1 MNSAQNTL
9 LIKQLHELGSQRGLM
24 KNLFK
29 KIAGSDAP
37 LLEVTETAQEKI
49 QTVIEAEDVE
59 VEGLRISIEG
69 RSASAFQYS
78 LGLATEAD
86 EGDIVLDMGTFKV
99 LVDSNSA
106 EDLKG
111 AVIDYVEDLNSSG
124 FKIENPNTPTWDNP
138 KAQKI
143 QELIDERI
151 NPAVAAHGGQI
162 ELLNV
167 EDEAIY
173 IHMGG
178 GCQGCGMAN
187 VTLKHG
193 IEAMI
198 QEVFPE
204 IKQVIDTT
212 DHASGTNPYYEAGK
226 G

>member
-1 MNSAQNTL
+1 
-9 LIKQLHELGSQRGLM
+9 M

-29 KIAGSDAP
+29 KIAGTKVS
-37 LLEVTETAQEKI
+37 LLEVTKIAQEKI
-49 QTVIEAEDVE
+49 QGVIEAEDVE
-59 VEGLRISIEG
+59 VEGMRIGIEG
-69 RSASAFQYS
+69 RSATAFQYS
-78 LGLATEAD
+78 LGLATETEED
-86 EGDIVLDMGTFKV
+86 DIVIEMGTFKV
-99 LVDSNSA
+99 LVDAKSA
-106 EDLKG
+106 ADLKG
-111 AVIDYVEDLNSSG
+111 AVIDYVEDLNASG
-124 FKIENPNTPTWDNP
+124 FKIENPNTPAWDNP

-151 NPAVAAHGGQI
+151 NPGVAAHGGQI

-212 DHASGTNPYYEAGK
+212 DHASGTNPYYSAGK

>member
-1 MNSAQNTL
+1 
-9 LIKQLHELGSQRGLM
+9 M
-24 KNLFK
+24 KNLIK
-29 KIAGSDAP
+29 KFAGNEKP
-37 LLEVTETAQEKI
+37 LLEVTKTAQEKI
-49 QTVIEAEDVE
+49 QGVIENEEVE

-78 LGLATEAD
+78 LGLATETED
-86 EGDIVLDMGTFKV
+86 DDIIIEMGTFKV
-99 LVDSNSA
+99 LVDPNSA
-106 EDLKG
+106 DDLQG

-124 FKIENPNTPTWDNP
+124 FKIDNPNTPTWDNP

-167 EDEAIY
+167 EDDAIY

-187 VTLKHG
+187 ATLKHG

-212 DHASGTNPYYEAGK
+212 DHAAGTNPYYASGN
-226 G
+226 

>member
-1 MNSAQNTL
+1 M
-9 LIKQLHELGSQRGLM
+9 
-24 KNLFK
+24 
-29 KIAGSDAP
+29 
-37 LLEVTETAQEKI
+37 
-49 QTVIEAEDVE
+49 
-59 VEGLRISIEG
+59 
-69 RSASAFQYS
+69 
-78 LGLATEAD
+78 ATEAE
-86 EGDIVLDMGTFKV
+86 EGDIVLDLGTFKV
-99 LVDSNSA
+99 LVDSKSA
-106 EDLKG
+106 DDLKG

-124 FKIENPNTPTWDNP
+124 FKIDNPNTPTWDNP

-167 EDEAIY
+167 EDDAIY

-212 DHASGTNPYYEAGK
+212 DHASGTNPYYTQGK

>member
-1 MNSAQNTL
+1 
-9 LIKQLHELGSQRGLM
+9 M
-24 KNLFK
+24 KNFLK
-29 KIAGSDAP
+29 KLTGNESP
-37 LLEVTETAQEKI
+37 LLTVTETAQEKI
-49 QTVIEAEDVE
+49 HAVIEAEEAE
-59 VEGLRISIEG
+59 VEGLRISIQG
-69 RSASAFQYS
+69 RTATAFQYS
-78 LGLATEAD
+78 LGLATEAQTD
-86 EGDIVLDMGTFKV
+86 DIVVECENFNV
-99 LVDSNSA
+99 LVDAKSA
-106 EDLKG
+106 PDLQG
-111 AVIDYVEDLNSSG
+111 AVIDYVDDLNSSG
-124 FKIENPNTPTWDNP
+124 FNIENPNTPTWDNP
-138 KAQKI
+138 KAQQI

-167 EDEAIY
+167 EADSIY

-204 IKQVIDTT
+204 IKHVIDTT
-212 DHASGTNPYYEAGK
+212 DHAAGDNPYYSPSK

>member
-1 MNSAQNTL
+1 
-9 LIKQLHELGSQRGLM
+9 M
-24 KNLFK
+24 KNFLK
-29 KIAGSDAP
+29 KFSGNETP
-37 LLEVTETAQEKI
+37 LLTVTEAAEEKI
-49 QTVIEAEDVE
+49 HAVIQAEEVE
-59 VEGLRISIEG
+59 VEGLRIGIQG
-69 RSASAFQYS
+69 KTATAFQYS
-78 LGLATEAD
+78 LGLATETQ
-86 EGDIVLDMGTFKV
+86 ENDIVVECENFKV
-99 LVDSNSA
+99 LVDAESA
-106 EDLKG
+106 PNLKG
-111 AVIDYVEDLNSSG
+111 AVIDYVDDLNASG
-124 FKIENPNTPTWDNP
+124 FNIENPNTPAWDNP
-138 KAQKI
+138 KAQQI

-167 EDEAIY
+167 EDDSIY

-204 IKQVIDTT
+204 IKHIIDTT
-212 DHASGTNPYYEAGK
+212 DHAAGDNPYYSPSK

>member
-1 MNSAQNTL
+1 
-9 LIKQLHELGSQRGLM
+9 M
-24 KNLFK
+24 KNFLK
-29 KIAGSDAP
+29 KFTETETP
-37 LLEVTETAQEKI
+37 LLTVTDAAQEKI
-49 QTVIEAEDVE
+49 QSVIESESVE
-59 VEGLRISIEG
+59 VAGLRISIQG
-69 RSASAFQYS
+69 RTATAFQYS
-78 LGLATEAD
+78 LGLATDAEAD
-86 EGDIVLDMGTFKV
+86 DIAVECGRFKV
-99 LVDSNSA
+99 LVDAQSA
-106 EDLKG
+106 PDLKG
-111 AVIDYVEDLNSSG
+111 AVIDYVDDLNSSG
-124 FKIENPNTPTWDNP
+124 FNIENPNTPTWDDP
-138 KAQKI
+138 RAQAL

-167 EDEAIY
+167 DEDTVY

-204 IKQVIDTT
+204 IKQVVDTT
-212 DHASGTNPYYEAGK
+212 DHSAGDNPYYSPSK

>member
-1 MNSAQNTL
+1 
-9 LIKQLHELGSQRGLM
+9 M
-24 KNLFK
+24 KNLLK
-29 KIAGSDAP
+29 KITGTEEQ
-37 LLEVTETAQEKI
+37 LLEITPTAEEKI
-49 QTVIEAEDVE
+49 QSVIESEDVE

-69 RSASAFQYS
+69 RNATSFQYS
-78 LGLATEAD
+78 LGLATEAE
-86 EGDIVLDMGTFKV
+86 EGDIVIEKESFKV
-99 LVDSNSA
+99 LVDSKSA
-106 EDLKG
+106 SDLKG

-124 FKIENPNTPTWDNP
+124 FKIDNPNTPTWDNP

-212 DHASGTNPYYEAGK
+212 DHAAGDNPYYSQGK

>member
-1 MNSAQNTL
+1 
-9 LIKQLHELGSQRGLM
+9 M

-29 KIAGSDAP
+29 KLASSETP
-37 LLEVTETAQEKI
+37 LIVVTETAQEKI
-49 QTVIEAEDVE
+49 QQVIDAEDVE

-78 LGLATEAD
+78 LGLATEAE
-86 EGDIVLDMGTFKV
+86 EGDIVLDLGTFKV
-99 LVDSNSA
+99 LVDANSA

-124 FKIENPNTPTWDNP
+124 FKIDNPNTPTWDNP

-167 EDEAIY
+167 EDDAIY

-212 DHASGTNPYYEAGK
+212 DHASGTNPYYSSGK

>member
-1 MNSAQNTL
+1 
-9 LIKQLHELGSQRGLM
+9 M
-24 KNLFK
+24 KNFLK
-29 KIAGSDAP
+29 KFTGNEVP
-37 LLEVTETAQEKI
+37 LLQVTAAAQEKI
-49 QTVIEAEDVE
+49 HAVIEAEEVE

-69 RSASAFQYS
+69 RTATAFQYS
-78 LGLATEAD
+78 LGLATEAQA
-86 EGDIVLDMGTFKV
+86 GDIVVACENFNV
-99 LVDSNSA
+99 LVDADSA
-106 EDLKG
+106 PNLQG
-111 AVIDYVEDLNSSG
+111 AVIDYIEDLNSSG
-124 FKIENPNTPTWDNP
+124 FNIENPNAPTWDDP

-167 EDEAIY
+167 EEDSIY

-187 VTLKHG
+187 ATLKHG

-204 IKQVIDTT
+204 IKHVIDTT
-212 DHASGTNPYYEAGK
+212 DHASGDNPYYT
-226 G
+226 

>member
-1 MNSAQNTL
+1 
-9 LIKQLHELGSQRGLM
+9 M

-29 KIAGSDAP
+29 KLAGTEAA
-37 LLEVTETAQEKI
+37 LLEVTKTAQEKI
-49 QTVIEAEDVE
+49 QAVIENEEVE
-59 VEGLRISIEG
+59 VEGLRISIAG
-69 RSASAFQYS
+69 RSASDFQYS
-78 LGLATEAD
+78 LGLATEAEED
-86 EGDIVLDMGTFKV
+86 DIVIEMETFKV
-99 LVDSNSA
+99 LVDAKSA
-106 EDLKG
+106 PDLKG

-124 FKIENPNTPTWDNP
+124 FKVENPNKPAWDNP

-167 EDEAIY
+167 EDDAIY

-212 DHASGTNPYYEAGK
+212 DHASGTNPYYSSGK

>member
-1 MNSAQNTL
+1 MLTKQQLEVDAQR
-9 LIKQLHELGSQRGLM
+9 ELM
-24 KNLFK
+24 KNLFRK
-29 KIAGSDAP
+29 LASSETP
-37 LLEVTETAQEKI
+37 LLKVTKTAQDKI
-49 QTVIEAEDVE
+49 QDVIDAEDVE

-69 RSASAFQYS
+69 RSASDFQYS
-78 LGLATEAD
+78 LGLATDTE
-86 EGDIVLDMGTFKV
+86 ENDIVIEMDTFKV
-99 LVDSNSA
+99 LVDSKSA
-106 EDLKG
+106 PDLEG

-124 FKIENPNTPTWDNP
+124 FKIENPNKPTWDNP

-167 EDEAIY
+167 EDDAIY

-212 DHASGTNPYYEAGK
+212 DHASGTNPYYASGK